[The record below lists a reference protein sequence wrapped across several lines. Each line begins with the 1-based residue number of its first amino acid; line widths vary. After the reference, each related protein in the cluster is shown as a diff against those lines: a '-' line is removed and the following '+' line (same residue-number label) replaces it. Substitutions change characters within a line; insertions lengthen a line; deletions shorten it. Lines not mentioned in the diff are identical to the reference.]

1 MSEKIYICNFC
12 DKEYKSRN
20 GLWSHNKKCK
30 NKLEA
35 EEEHKKKEA
44 TLKLMEAS
52 LKLKEH
58 SDILTQHN
66 IFLNGRIEEQKEQIN
81 QLLEQNRLLLA
92 QLQIKNASENNNNTN

>member
-20 GLWSHNKKCK
+20 GLWSHKKKCK

-35 EEEHKKKEA
+35 EEEDKKKEA

-52 LKLKEH
+52 LKL
-58 SDILTQHN
+58 
-66 IFLNGRIEEQKEQIN
+66 
-81 QLLEQNRLLLA
+81 
-92 QLQIKNASENNNNTN
+92 